1 LISVLFC
8 SVVSF
13 SLKKGAGNGGMN
25 CILDQVT
32 ALKWVQSHIAGFG
45 GDPAKVTIGGQS
57 SGASSVY
64 GY

>member
-1 LISVLFC
+1 M
-8 SVVSF
+8 
-13 SLKKGAGNGGMN
+13 NG
-25 CILDQVT
+25 ILDQVT

-64 GY
+64 GDISIFLVLCFIDL

>member
-1 LISVLFC
+1 M
-8 SVVSF
+8 
-13 SLKKGAGNGGMN
+13 NG
-25 CILDQVT
+25 ILDQVT